1 LPQGGA
7 QIATTSG
14 TTEASASFLEREE
27 ALAALAAWSCAVRDD
42 SAGRLVFLCG
52 EAGVGKTVLLRHF
65 CDSLPVEA
73 RALWGLCDPL
83 FTPRPLGP
91 LVDIAQETG
100 GTLDDLVRREARP
113 HEVTE
118 ALLHELAIGP
128 PTVVVFEDVH
138 WADEGTLDV
147 LRLLGRRIGAT
158 PTLLVASYRDDELER
173 THPLRVVLGELAT
186 SDAVSRLKL
195 QPLSQ
200 ESVARLAESS
210 PVDADGLFRSTAG
223 NPFFVSE
230 VLASGPGAIPE
241 TVRDA
246 VLARA
251 SRLGP
256 RARSVLDAAA
266 IFPQRADLSL
276 LAALTGD
283 AVDSLDECL
292 DSGMLRP
299 AGEAVAFRHELA
311 RIAVEESLS
320 PQLRLRLHQRAL
332 AALLDPPYGEPDAA
346 RVTHHAL
353 AAGDQ
358 EAVLQFAPIAAERA
372 ASVGAHREA
381 AALYEQALRFGD
393 ALPLDQRAE
402 LLDRRSHECYTTDQ
416 SAEAI
421 ESAQAALVDR
431 RALGDKRREG
441 DALRW
446 LSQILWCPGR
456 VTECEQ
462 AGRAAVAVLEE
473 LPPGPELARAYS
485 NLAFHCNMAS
495 SYDDAARFGGLALA
509 LAEHLDDSAIRADAL
524 ACVGSTEVGL
534 GSHSGIETLT
544 RGLALAES
552 EGLLPLVGDFYLSL
566 AAATIRVRDYAAA
579 ERYLEDGIRHCSD
592 HGLELGR
599 LYLLAERARFELGR
613 GRWESATD
621 AASAVLRVP
630 RASTTPRIIALVVV
644 ALARVRRGD
653 PGHAPLLEE
662 AWKLAAPTGELV
674 RIAPVAAARAEA
686 AWLDGRHSEV
696 DEITRPALDL
706 AIDRQVRGV
715 IAELASWR
723 RRAGIVEAPPVDA
736 PEPYAA
742 QLAGDWNRAARLWG
756 ELGCRYEA
764 ALALADGGGEQELRR
779 SHEELLRLG
788 AQTTAA
794 VVARPLRERGAR
806 SLPRG
811 PRPATR
817 DNPAQLTARELEVLE
832 LVAQGLRN
840 AEIAERL
847 VLSEKTVGHH
857 VSAILRKLNVRTRR
871 EAAAEALR
879 LGLTT

>member
-1 LPQGGA
+1 VG

-14 TTEASASFLEREE
+14 TAQVSASFLERDES
-27 ALAALAAWSCAVRDD
+27 LAALAAWSSAVRDN

-52 EAGVGKTVLLRHF
+52 EAGIGKTLLLRHF
-65 CDSLPVEA
+65 CDQLPVETQ
-73 RALWGLCDPL
+73 ALWGSCDPL

-91 LVDIAQETG
+91 LVDIAQLTG
-100 GTLDDLVRREARP
+100 GGLNELVRREARP
-113 HEVTE
+113 HEVAD
-118 ALLHELAIGP
+118 ALLHELSTAA

-173 THPLRVVLGELAT
+173 THPLRVVLGELAR

-200 ESVARLAESS
+200 EAVARLAERS
-210 PVDADGLFRSTAG
+210 PVDADELFRGTAG

-251 SRLGP
+251 ARLNP
-256 RARSVLDAAA
+256 RARRVLDAAA
-266 IFPQRADLSL
+266 IFPQRADLWLLESL
-276 LAALTGD
+276 AGES
-283 AVDSLDECL
+283 VDSLDECV

-299 AGEAVAFRHELA
+299 RAEGVAFRHELA

-320 PQLRLRLHQRAL
+320 PQRRLRLHRRAL

-353 AAGDQ
+353 AADDR
-358 EAVLQFAPIAAERA
+358 EAVLLFAPIAAARA

-381 AALYEQALRFGD
+381 AALYEQALRFG
-393 ALPLDQRAE
+393 AGLPPDRQAE
-402 LLDRRSHECYTTDQ
+402 LLDRRSRECYTTDQ
-416 SAEAI
+416 NAEAI
-421 ESAQAALVDR
+421 EAAQAALAHR

-446 LSQILWCPGR
+446 LSQIFWCPGR
-456 VTECEQ
+456 VAECEG

-485 NLAFHCNMAS
+485 NLAFICNMAN
-495 SYDDAARFGGLALA
+495 SYGEAARFGRRALE
-509 LAEHLDDSAIRADAL
+509 LAERFDDNEIRAVAL
-524 ACVGSTEVGL
+524 ICVGSTETGR
-534 GSHSGIETLT
+534 GSRTGIETLR
-544 RGLALAES
+544 RGLALAET
-552 EGLLPLVGDFYLSL
+552 EGLDSVVGDFYLSL
-566 AAATIRVRDYAAA
+566 SGSTIALRDYTAA
-579 ERYLEDGIRHCSD
+579 ERYLADGIRHCSD
-592 HGLELGR
+592 HGLELTR
-599 LYLLAERARFELGR
+599 LYLLTERARFELAR
-613 GRWESATD
+613 ARWDAATD
-621 AASAVLRVP
+621 AASAVLQVP
-630 RASTTPRIIALVVV
+630 RASTTPRIISLVVV
-644 ALARVRRGD
+644 ALVRARRGD
-653 PGHAPLLEE
+653 PGHAALLEE
-662 AWKLAAPTGELV
+662 AWELAAPTGELL
-674 RIAPVAAARAEA
+674 RIAPVTAARAET
-686 AWLDGRHSEV
+686 AWLEGRHSELE
-696 DEITRPALDL
+696 EITRPALEL
-706 AIDRQVRGV
+706 AIDRGVPGV
-715 IAELASWR
+715 IAEAACWR
-723 RRAGIVEAPPVDA
+723 RRAGIVEASPSAA

-742 QLAGDWNRAARLWG
+742 QLAGDCSRAARLWT
-756 ELGCRYEA
+756 ELGCPYEA
-764 ALALADGGGEQELRR
+764 ALALADAGGEDDLRR

-788 AQTTAA
+788 AHTPAA
-794 VVARPLRERGAR
+794 IVARRLRERGAR
-806 SLPRG
+806 NLPRG

-832 LVAQGLRN
+832 HVAQGLTN
-840 AEIAERL
+840 AEIAELL

-871 EAAAEALR
+871 EAGAEALR
-879 LGLTT
+879 LGLTA